1 MTYDE
6 LLKIFLS
13 RHKSLLISP
22 AGYGKTYTIVECVK
36 KAQGKSLIL
45 THTHAGIAAIKK
57 KLFSA
62 NISKDKYQVETITS
76 YAQKY
81 VKSFYVGELPAIDEK
96 NYWQFILE
104 KAESI
109 FKISHIREVI
119 HSTYN
124 NLFVDEYQDCTIS
137 QHKMILALAEI
148 LPTHILGDPLQ
159 GIMEFDKNDKLVDFT
174 NNLKDFEILPEL
186 DIPHRWYQEGNNRQ
200 LGDFLKEV
208 RAKLIDDIP
217 QSIDLKGISNDIITV
232 VKTNEEIYDTEFLS
246 NPENR
251 YKKCI
256 KQLINN
262 PNHNPIYESLLILVP
277 EYPTS
282 TRPRGTIT
290 DRANLK
296 NIIDFNHQLELLEA
310 IDGKDF
316 YNLAKDIDTL
326 ISSIHNARLPVK
338 NIKEKVLEKLFN
350 KTVSVRRDSG
360 LSGWIKSNSSK
371 QDDSIVKKQD
381 VEAKQNSKI
390 LSNLFSCFIEAPS
403 SKSLYCLLK
412 FLKDNLKLKSKRI
425 SLLRSALDCLCV
437 ENAESVYKAM
447 INQRN
452 RIRRVGRKV
461 EGKCLGTTALTK
473 GLEFDTVVILD
484 AHNFTCPKNLYVALT
499 RASKKL
505 IIFSKTLTLT
515 FRQECGNLPAKYL
528 FP

>member
-6 LLKIFLS
+6 LLENFLS
-13 RHKSLLISP
+13 KHKSLLISP

-57 KLFSA
+57 KLLSA
-62 NISKDKYQVETITS
+62 NVSKDKYQVETITS

-81 VKSFYVGELPAIDEK
+81 VKSFYVGEIPSIDAQTN

-159 GIMEFDKNDKLVDFT
+159 GIMEFGEKLVDFT
-174 NNLKDFEILPEL
+174 NDLTDFDILPEL
-186 DIPHRWYQEGNNRQ
+186 DIPHRWYQDGNNRQ
-200 LGDFLKEV
+200 LGDFLKDV

-217 QSIDLKGISNDIITV
+217 QSIDLNCISNDIITV

-282 TRPRGTIT
+282 TRPHGTIT
-290 DRANLK
+290 DRAKIK

-326 ISSIHNARLPVK
+326 ISSIHNARLPIK
-338 NIKEKVLEKLFN
+338 KIKENVLEKLFN
-350 KTVSVRRDSG
+350 KTDINT
-360 LSGWIKSNSSK
+360 WIKDSTIINKRNPEEK
-371 QDDSIVKKQD
+371 QKA
-381 VEAKQNSKI
+381 ETLKI
-390 LSNLFSCFIEAPS
+390 LITNFIETPS
-403 SKSLYCLLK
+403 AKNLYLLLK
-412 FLKDNLKLKSKRI
+412 FLKDNLKLKNQRY
-425 SLLRSALDCLCV
+425 SLLKSILDCLCA
-437 ENAESVYKAM
+437 ENTESIYKAM

-473 GLEFDTVVILD
+473 GLEFDTVAILD

-515 FRQECGNLPAKYL
+515 FRQEYGNLPAKYL

>member
-6 LLKIFLS
+6 LLEEFLS
-13 RHKSLLISP
+13 KKKSLLVSP

-36 KAQGKSLIL
+36 KVQGKSLIL

-57 KLFSA
+57 KLLSA
-62 NISKDKYQVETITS
+62 NVSKDKYQVETITS

-81 VKSFYVGELPAIDEK
+81 VKSFYVGEIPSIDAQTN

-159 GIMEFDKNDKLVDFT
+159 GIMEFGEKLVDFT
-174 NNLKDFEILPEL
+174 NDLTDFDILPEL
-186 DIPHRWYQEGNNRQ
+186 DTPHRWYQDGNNRQ
-200 LGDFLKEV
+200 LGDFLKDV

-217 QSIDLKGISNDIITV
+217 QSIDLNGISKDIITV
-232 VKTNEEIYDTEFLS
+232 IKTNEEIYDNEFLTNS
-246 NPENR
+246 KNY
-251 YKKCI
+251 YKNCI
-256 KQLINN
+256 RKLINN
-262 PNHNPIYESLLILVP
+262 PDNNPLFESLLILIP
-277 EYPTS
+277 EYRTG
-282 TRPRGTIT
+282 TRQRGTIN
-290 DRANLK
+290 DRSTFK
-296 NIIDFNHQLELLEA
+296 NRIDFNHRLELLEA
-310 IDGKDF
+310 IDNKDF

-326 ISSIHNARLPVK
+326 ISGIHSARLPVK
-338 NIKEKVLEKLFN
+338 KIKEKVLEDLFN
-350 KTVSVRRDSG
+350 KTDINK
-360 LSGWIKSNSSK
+360 WIKDNTVINKRKPEEKQISETLNSLISN
-371 QDDSIVKKQD
+371 
-381 VEAKQNSKI
+381 
-390 LSNLFSCFIEAPS
+390 FIEVPS
-403 SKSLYCLLK
+403 TKALYLLLK
-412 FLKDNLKLKSKRI
+412 FLKDNLKIKIKRI
-425 SLLRSALDCLCV
+425 SLLRSILDCLCA
-437 ENAESVYKAM
+437 ENTESIYKAM

-473 GLEFDTVVILD
+473 GLEFDTVAILD

-515 FRQECGNLPAKYL
+515 FRQEYGNLPAR
-528 FP
+528 

>member
-6 LLKIFLS
+6 LLEEFLS
-13 RHKSLLISP
+13 KNKSLLISP

-45 THTHAGIAAIKK
+45 THTHAGISAIKK
-57 KLFSA
+57 KLLLA
-62 NISKDKYQVETITS
+62 NVSKDKYQVETITS

-81 VKSFYVGELPAIDEK
+81 VKSFYVGEIPSIDKE

-104 KAESI
+104 KAELI
-109 FKISHIREVI
+109 FKISHIKDVI
-119 HSTYN
+119 KVSYK

-159 GIMEFDKNDKLVDFT
+159 GIMDFDKKEKLVNFT
-174 NNLKDFEILPEL
+174 NDLKEFETVPEL
-186 DIPHRWYQEGNNRQ
+186 DIPHRWYQDGNNRQ
-200 LGDFLKEV
+200 LGDFLKDV
-208 RAKLIDDIP
+208 RAKLINDIP
-217 QSIDLKGISNDIITV
+217 QNIDLNGISKDVVIA
-232 VKTNEEIYDTEFLS
+232 VKTNEEIYDTEFLN

-256 KQLINN
+256 RKLINN
-262 PNHNPIYESLLILVP
+262 PDRNPLFESLLILVP

-290 DRANLK
+290 DRAKFK

-350 KTVSVRRDSG
+350 KTVSGSRDSG
-360 LSGWIKSNSSK
+360 LYGWIKSNSSK
-371 QDDSIVKKQD
+371 QDDSIIKKQD
-381 VEAKQNSKI
+381 IEAKHNSEI
-390 LSNLFSCFIEAPS
+390 LRNLFSCFIETPS
-403 SKSLYCLLK
+403 SKSLYRLLK

-425 SLLRSALDCLCV
+425 SLLRSVLDCLCA
-437 ENAESVYKAM
+437 ENVESVYKAM

-452 RIRRVGRKV
+452 KIRRVGRKV

-473 GLEFDTVVILD
+473 GLEFDTVAILD
-484 AHNFTCPKNLYVALT
+484 AHNYTCPKNLYVALT

-505 IIFSKTLTLT
+505 IIFTKNKRLSC
-515 FRQECGNLPAKYL
+515 Q
-528 FP
+528 

>member
-6 LLKIFLS
+6 LLENFLS
-13 RHKSLLISP
+13 KHKSLLISP

-57 KLFSA
+57 KLLSA
-62 NISKDKYQVETITS
+62 NVSKDKYQVETITS

-81 VKSFYVGELPAIDEK
+81 VKSFYVGEIPSIDAQTN

-159 GIMEFDKNDKLVDFT
+159 GIMEFGEKLVDFT
-174 NNLKDFEILPEL
+174 NDLTDFDILPEL
-186 DIPHRWYQEGNNRQ
+186 DIPHRWYQDGNNRQ
-200 LGDFLKEV
+200 LGDFLKDV

-217 QSIDLKGISNDIITV
+217 QSIDLNCISNDIITV

-326 ISSIHNARLPVK
+326 ISSIHNARLPIK
-338 NIKEKVLEKLFN
+338 KIKENVLEKLFN
-350 KTVSVRRDSG
+350 KTDINT
-360 LSGWIKSNSSK
+360 WIKDSTIINKRNPEEK
-371 QDDSIVKKQD
+371 QKA
-381 VEAKQNSKI
+381 ETLKI
-390 LSNLFSCFIEAPS
+390 LITNFIETPS
-403 SKSLYCLLK
+403 AKNLYLLLK
-412 FLKDNLKLKSKRI
+412 FLKDNLKLKNQRY
-425 SLLRSALDCLCV
+425 SLLKSILDCLCA
-437 ENAESVYKAM
+437 ENTESIYKAM

-473 GLEFDTVVILD
+473 GLEFDTVAILD

-515 FRQECGNLPAKYL
+515 FRQEYGNLPAKYL